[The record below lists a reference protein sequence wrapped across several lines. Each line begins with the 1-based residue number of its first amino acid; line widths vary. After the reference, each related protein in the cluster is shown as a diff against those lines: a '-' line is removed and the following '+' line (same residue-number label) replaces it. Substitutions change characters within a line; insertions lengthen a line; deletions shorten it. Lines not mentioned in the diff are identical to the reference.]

1 MVRCCYQASSGQKEA
16 LSRGRYHLCLLGCL
30 LYNVF
35 LRRKRGAKAV
45 SVSAL
50 RLCTE
55 DYSQEMGVCGSLKDT
70 FLTSQIL
77 SGNGA

>member
-1 MVRCCYQASSGQKEA
+1 MVRCCYPASSGQKEA

-30 LYNVF
+30 LYKTF
-35 LRRKRGAKAV
+35 LRRKHGAKAV

-50 RLCTE
+50 RLRTE
-55 DYSQEMGVCGSLKDT
+55 NCPQEMGVCGSLQDT